1 MADTGRIVSC
11 LEPPTVISPLSVCI
25 QSNGKKRLILDLR
38 HVNTFLRKAHVKYE
52 DWKIALSYFEKGAYM
67 FSFDLKSGYHH
78 VEIYEGHQTYLAF
91 AWQCPSTGQMKFY
104 KFTVL
109 PFGLCTA
116 PYIFTKLL
124 KPLEKRWRYL
134 GIRIA
139 IFLDDG
145 WVIEKDKPQCEHTS
159 NLVKSDLASAGF
171 LSNNEKSIWAP
182 TQSLI
187 WIGILW
193 STLEGTIA
201 LTPKRF
207 EKICDTIQA
216 IADAKFVISARQ
228 LASFTGQIIST
239 GPIVG
244 SVTRI
249 MTRHCVLS
257 TVAAEHWDKL
267 ISLDEYTKNELFFWR
282 DNLSY
287 LKTRHCFL
295 HSTPR
300 LFGR

>member
-1 MADTGRIVSC
+1 MLSMEIGKLLCRISKRCLYVFFRLKERLSSCRNLRRASNLSSLRVAVS
-11 LEPPTVISPLSVCI
+11 
-25 QSNGKKRLILDLR
+25 
-38 HVNTFLRKAHVKYE
+38 VNA
-52 DWKIALSYFEKGAYM
+52 
-67 FSFDLKSGYHH
+67 
-78 VEIYEGHQTYLAF
+78 
-91 AWQCPSTGQMKFY
+91 GQMKFY

-145 WVIEKDKPQCEHTS
+145 WGIEKDKPQCEHTS
-159 NLVKSDLASAGF
+159 NLVKSDLASTGF
-171 LSNNEKSIWAP
+171 LSKNEKSVWAP

-193 STLEGTIA
+193 NTLEGTIA
-201 LTPKRF
+201 LTPKRL

-267 ISLDEYTKNELFFWR
+267 IYLDEYTKNELFFWKN
-282 DNLSY
+282 NLSY

-295 HSTPR
+295 HSTPHKFVYSDASDTGCGSLLTLDTKQICHKLWDEHER
-300 LFGR
+300 SKSSTWCFGRSS